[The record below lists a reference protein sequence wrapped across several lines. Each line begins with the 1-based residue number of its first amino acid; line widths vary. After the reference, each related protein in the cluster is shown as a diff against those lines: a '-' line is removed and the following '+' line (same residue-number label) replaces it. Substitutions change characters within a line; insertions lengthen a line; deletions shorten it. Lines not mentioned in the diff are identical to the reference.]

1 MINLT
6 LGIVFGI
13 VTTRMFYRHKQ
24 NGRKTPWQ
32 TYLLYALATVSIVFF
47 FDVVIGSIQE
57 HEIKAAWMGGGM
69 SAFGCLICVV
79 GGKQIEKR
87 AGKKQT

>member
-1 MINLT
+1 MINLA

-13 VTTRMFYRHKQ
+13 VATRMFYRHKQ
-24 NGRKTPWQ
+24 NVWKTPWQ
-32 TYLLYALATVSIVFF
+32 TYLLYSLAAVSIVFF
-47 FDVVIGSIQE
+47 FDVVIGSIHE

-87 AGKKQT
+87 ANKKQA